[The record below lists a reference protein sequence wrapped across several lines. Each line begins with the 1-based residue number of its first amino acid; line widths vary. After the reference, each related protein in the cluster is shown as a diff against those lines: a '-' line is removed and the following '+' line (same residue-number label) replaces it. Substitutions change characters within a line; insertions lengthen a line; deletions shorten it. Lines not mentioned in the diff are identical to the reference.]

1 MRQVFL
7 DTETTGLSAE
17 QGDRIIEVACIE
29 FDNRRDTGRRL
40 HHYVNPGRRSHPDAV
55 RVHGITDEFLADK
68 PPFASIA
75 AELLEMLSDADVV
88 IHNAAFDVG
97 FLNAELARLGQPP
110 ITQRA
115 ARITDTLLMAREM
128 FPGKSNSLDALCRR
142 LEVDNSKRDL
152 HGALIDADLLAQVY
166 LNLTRGQDSLVIEAA
181 QENRAPVAG
190 SAADLRILALP
201 VLRAS
206 KEESAAHDALLA
218 DIDEACGGKTVWR
231 IAAARSERL
240 ESAVAYSAA
249 CRNTADS
256 SATAQFSGRLAQ
268 R

>member
-1 MRQVFL
+1 MRQIFL

-40 HHYVNPGRRSHPDAV
+40 HHYLNPGRSSHPDAV

-75 AELLEMLSDADVV
+75 DELLALLSGADVV
-88 IHNAAFDVG
+88 IHNAAFDIG
-97 FLNAELARLGQPP
+97 FLNAELARLSRPP
-110 ITQRA
+110 ITQHV
-115 ARITDTLLMAREM
+115 ARVTDTLLMAREM

-142 LEVDNSKRDL
+142 LEVDNSRRDL

-181 QENRAPVAG
+181 QEARDPVPG
-190 SAADLRILALP
+190 SAADLRTLKLP
-201 VLRAS
+201 VLAAS
-206 KEESAAHDALLA
+206 AEENAAHDALLA
-218 DIDEACGGKTVWR
+218 DIDQACGGKTVWR
-231 IAAARSERL
+231 
-240 ESAVAYSAA
+240 SAV
-249 CRNTADS
+249 
-256 SATAQFSGRLAQ
+256 LA
-268 R
+268 

>member
-29 FDNRRDTGRRL
+29 YDNRRDTGRRL
-40 HHYVNPGRRSHPDAV
+40 HHYVNPGRSSHPDAV

-75 AELLEMLSDADVV
+75 QELLDFVAGADVV
-88 IHNAAFDVG
+88 IHNASFDVG
-97 FLNAELARLGQPP
+97 FLNAELARLNLKRFGEH
-110 ITQRA
+110 A
-115 ARITDTLLMAREM
+115 ARITDSLLMAREQ

-166 LNLTRGQDSLVIEAA
+166 LNMTRGQDSLVIDAA
-181 QENRAPVAG
+181 QESRGPVDAG
-190 SAADLRILALP
+190 AADLSAFELP
-201 VLRAS
+201 VLHASSEEGAAHEAVLKDIDGAS
-206 KEESAAHDALLA
+206 K
-218 DIDEACGGKTVWR
+218 GKTAWR
-231 IAAARSERL
+231 QL
-240 ESAVAYSAA
+240 EPV
-249 CRNTADS
+249 
-256 SATAQFSGRLAQ
+256 
-268 R
+268 

>member
-7 DTETTGLSAE
+7 DTETTGLYAE

-40 HHYVNPGRRSHPDAV
+40 HHYLNPGRSSHPDAV

-68 PPFASIA
+68 PPFASIVD
-75 AELLEMLSDADVV
+75 ELLEMLSGADVV

-110 ITQRA
+110 ITQRV

-181 QENRAPVAG
+181 QESRSPTAGPG
-190 SAADLRILALP
+190 SASDLRTLALP

-206 KEESAAHDALLA
+206 EEENAAHEALLA
-218 DIDEACGGKTVWR
+218 DINKACGGKTVWR
-231 IAAARSERL
+231 NAAPGSERF
-240 ESAVAYSAA
+240 E
-249 CRNTADS
+249 TAM
-256 SATAQFSGRLAQ
+256 A
-268 R
+268 

>member
-1 MRQVFL
+1 MKQVFL

-40 HHYVNPGRRSHPDAV
+40 HHYLNPGRSSHPDAV

-75 AELLEMLSDADVV
+75 DELLEMLSGADVV
-88 IHNAAFDVG
+88 IHNAAFDIG
-97 FLNAELARLGQPP
+97 FLNAELARLSRPP
-110 ITQRA
+110 ITQQV
-115 ARITDTLLMAREM
+115 ARVTDTLLMARQM

-181 QENRAPVAG
+181 QDPRAPVAG
-190 SAADLRILALP
+190 SAADMRTLKLP
-201 VLRAS
+201 VLMATA
-206 KEESAAHDALLA
+206 EETAAHDALLA
-218 DIDEACGGKTVWR
+218 DIGAACGGEVVWR
-231 IAAARSERL
+231 AAVPA
-240 ESAVAYSAA
+240 
-249 CRNTADS
+249 
-256 SATAQFSGRLAQ
+256 
-268 R
+268 

>member
-7 DTETTGLSAE
+7 DTETTGLNAE

-40 HHYVNPGRRSHPDAV
+40 HHYINPGRSSHPDAV

-68 PPFASIA
+68 PPFATIA
-75 AELLEMLSDADVV
+75 DELLEMLSGADVV

-97 FLNAELARLGQPP
+97 FLNAELARLGRPALSSQV
-110 ITQRA
+110 
-115 ARITDTLLMAREM
+115 ARVTDTLLMARQM

-181 QENRAPVAG
+181 QDWRAPVAG
-190 SAADLRILALP
+190 SAADLRTLKLP
-201 VLRAS
+201 VRVATD
-206 KEESAAHDALLA
+206 EENAAHDALLA
-218 DIDEACGGKTVWR
+218 DIGAACGGKVVWR
-231 IAAARSERL
+231 AALFA
-240 ESAVAYSAA
+240 
-249 CRNTADS
+249 
-256 SATAQFSGRLAQ
+256 
-268 R
+268 